1 MCKGGIALENV
12 GKINISIYQPVTENK
27 ILTDKVVLT
36 NNRKEHIIE
45 RRGQAFFDK
54 YSPMFADIVADP
66 DYTFKDKN
74 KNTALAAK
82 FVLDGKHSLYICL
95 RLAVEGE
102 NPEYNNSIITAVF
115 ENGKS
120 FSQRIKN
127 NPPVYKRLDKKE

>member
-1 MCKGGIALENV
+1 MVLEII
-12 GKINISIYQPVTENK
+12 GKINISIYQPVTESK

-36 NNRKEHIIE
+36 YNRKEHIIE

-54 YSPMFADIVADP
+54 YSPMFADIIADP
-66 DYTFKDKN
+66 DYIFKDKN

-82 FVLDGKHSLYICL
+82 IISDGEHSLYICL

-115 ENGKS
+115 ENGRR

-127 NPPVYKRLDKKE
+127 NPPVYKKLDKKE